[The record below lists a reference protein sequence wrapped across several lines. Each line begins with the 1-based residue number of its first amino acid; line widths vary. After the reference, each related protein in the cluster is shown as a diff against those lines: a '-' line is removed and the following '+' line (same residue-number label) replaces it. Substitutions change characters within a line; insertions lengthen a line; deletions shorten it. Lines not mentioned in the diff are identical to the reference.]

1 MVLITLQKPITVQ
14 AHIEPKLAQMAQAAN
29 ALMGAIGQ
37 MRAWSDDV
45 LTDDH
50 AAAGLILD
58 ESGEPLSAERLALYR
73 ATFAALD
80 ALRLGANAPRANG
93 QPSVGALL
101 RPFL

>member
-1 MVLITLQKPITVQ
+1 MAITLQRPIS
-14 AHIEPKLAQMAQAAN
+14 AREHIEPKLAQLAAMAN
-29 ALMGAIGQ
+29 ALMGNIAQ
-37 MRAWSDDV
+37 LKSWSDDV

-101 RPFL
+101 RPYL